1 MKKLR
6 TGIIGTGMAFEKLHC
21 PAFEELSDY
30 YEITAICDIDP
41 QKLQYWSQYLQL
53 EDKHV
58 YNNYRKMLE
67 QEELDLVD
75 IMVPIEENY
84 PVARDAAWEG
94 IPIIC
99 EKPLAADREQAKAH
113 RELAQKYKVPIMI
126 AENYRYSEETAVL
139 KSLIDNKQMGEPLFF
154 VQLRAVDF
162 PQERWENQFPA
173 KEWRQHPEY
182 PGGAVLDMAVHNLAA
197 LRHIFGPVDSV
208 HGLGKKQN
216 ADWSPYSVVNVNI
229 LFKSGMPGQ
238 FTFYC
243 GGSEV
248 QRPLIGLRIFCT
260 RGMIY
265 LEENTCG
272 IINLFHNDGTREHIP
287 FRPDRGFYNELLNF
301 YRAASGQEE
310 ITVTPEIEY
319 GDTKIVFDIL
329 ESIETGNPVQ
339 VDPEPAL
346 PQGQA

>member
-1 MKKLR
+1 MNKLR
-6 TGIIGTGMAFEKLHC
+6 VGIIGTGMAFERLHY

-30 YEITAICDIDP
+30 YDITAICNSTP
-41 QKLQYWSQYLQL
+41 EKLQYWAQYLQL
-53 EDKHV
+53 DDKNV
-58 YNNYRKMLE
+58 YTDYKKMF
-67 QEELDLVD
+67 QDKNIDLVD

-84 PVARDAAWEG
+84 PITEEAAKAG

-113 RELAQKYKVPIMI
+113 RDLAKKFNVPIMI
-126 AENYRYSEETAVL
+126 AENYRYSEETSII
-139 KSLIDNKQMGEPLFF
+139 KSLIDQKKLGEPVFF
-154 VQLRAVDF
+154 IHTKVTDF

-173 KEWRQHPEY
+173 KEWRQHPKY
-182 PGGAVLDMAVHNLAA
+182 QGGAILDMAVHNLSA
-197 LRHIFGPVDSV
+197 LRHIFGSVDKV

-216 ADWSPYSVVNVNI
+216 ADWSPYSVINVNI

-243 GGSEV
+243 GGPEV

-260 RGMIY
+260 RGTIY

-272 IINLFHNDGTREHIP
+272 VINLFYNDESQEQIP
-287 FRPDRGFYNELLNF
+287 FRTQRGFYNELLNF
-301 YRAASGQEE
+301 YRAAQGQEE

-319 GDTKIVFDIL
+319 GDAKMVFDIL

-339 VDPEPAL
+339 IDQDPVL
-346 PQGQA
+346 SRL